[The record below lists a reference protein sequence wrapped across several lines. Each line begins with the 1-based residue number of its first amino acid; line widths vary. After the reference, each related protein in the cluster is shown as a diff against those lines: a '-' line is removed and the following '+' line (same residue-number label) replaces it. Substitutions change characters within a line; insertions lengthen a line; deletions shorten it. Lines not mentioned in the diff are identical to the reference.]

1 MKTVLYARVSTRDQK
16 PGNQLREL
24 RKYAKQRGFD
34 VVAEQVDK
42 ESGAKADR
50 PALAQ
55 VMEMARKREVDAV
68 LVWKFDRFA
77 RSTRQLVNALEE
89 FKGLGVDFISYTEN
103 VDTSTPA
110 GKALFTK
117 KCKICHG
124 AEGQGNPGMA
134 KVLKVEIKHLGDA
147 SVQGKTDDDIKK
159 AVTEGF
165 GKMKPVKGVAGG
177 DLDNVLAFVRT
188 LKK

>member
-34 VVAEQVDK
+34 VVSEQVDK

-50 PALAQ
+50 PGLAR

-110 GKALFTK
+110 GKALFTMVSAFAEFERD
-117 KCKICHG
+117 IIRERVLAG
-124 AEGQGNPGMA
+124 LDRARAEGIPLGRPGLERRTVTRMQ
-134 KVLKVEIKHLGDA
+134 KLR
-147 SVQGKTDDDIKK
+147 K
-159 AVTEGF
+159 AG
-165 GKMKPVKGVAGG
+165 KGVREIARK
-177 DLDNVLAFVRT
+177 LDVSPAVVCKYT
-188 LKK
+188 S